1 MRSGAVNLF
10 INRSSSARALI
21 LTRDYWRTLVNT
33 PYEDLIDFVTKRGI
47 SRYEAERAV
56 KRCARAMAINGL
68 VAFFLAMNPAT
79 AVPYLIAG
87 TAVGA
92 VTTLA
97 RAPACSDIREAISY
111 WNTASF

>member
-1 MRSGAVNLF
+1 
-10 INRSSSARALI
+10 
-21 LTRDYWRTLVNT
+21 VNT

-68 VAFFLAMNPAT
+68 VGYSTGGAIAFFLAMNPAT